1 MGGFLELVGTFAGRS
16 EEGQPKVAPC
26 NELFDEEEGKRELV
40 VEETSTST
48 TATAT
53 KSKNPSANHELHPL
67 MNPGANK
74 NKKPSEDGSLI
85 QLIMLNLDERCSV
98 KLLLRIWGPRL
109 EFVVRLMLVATFLD
123 DSFRM
128 AMHFTEHIE
137 QVGQGACLKWL
148 GAASPIIATVML
160 GIGLLAQSIGSIC
173 LLALLQSDVATMAL
187 VGWAIAQP
195 MLYSQISNL
204 EFMSESLSLI
214 GGLLML
220 RVHLLSKHQATSISS
235 SPPSNNNNG
244 PRTTSAITQLIGR
257 LLLPT
262 AYLYH
267 AGLFL
272 FSAVTLD
279 ETNNLATYL
288 SSLSMFVIN
297 TAALVALVIGSILVA
312 TGLKSRTVAL
322 FLALINLG
330 FVLYQHPF
338 FRFVHRTG
346 GEWTVDEDYMWMLNV
361 ALSKDVT
368 PSDFD
373 PWQIYDLHRYYFFLG
388 LSTSGALLLLAQF
401 GPGEIAMQKD
411 EVLLPVVARA
421 RD

>member
-1 MGGFLELVGTFAGRS
+1 MLELVGTFAGRS
-16 EEGQPKVAPC
+16 EEGEPKGVPS
-26 NELFDEEEGKRELV
+26 NELIDEEEGKGELV
-40 VEETSTST
+40 VEETST

-53 KSKNPSANHELHPL
+53 KSKSPGANDELHPL
-67 MNPGANK
+67 MKPGA
-74 NKKPSEDGSLI
+74 NKKPSEGGGLI
-85 QLIMLNLDERCSV
+85 QRVMQNLDERVSV
-98 KLLLRIWGPRL
+98 KLLMRIWGPRL

-123 DSFRM
+123 DSLRM
-128 AMHFTEHIE
+128 AMHFTEHVE

-160 GIGLLAQSIGSIC
+160 SIGLLAQSIGSLC
-173 LLALLQSDVATMAL
+173 LLALLQPDVATKAL
-187 VGWAIAQP
+187 IGWAIAQP
-195 MLYSQISNL
+195 VLYWQISNL

-220 RVHLLSKHQATSISS
+220 RVHLLSKHQATSS
-235 SPPSNNNNG
+235 PSNE
-244 PRTTSAITQLIGR
+244 TISTTSATSAITQLLGR
-257 LLLPT
+257 ILLPT

-272 FSAVTLD
+272 FSALTLD
-279 ETNNLATYL
+279 ETNNLATYV

-338 FRFVHRTG
+338 FRFVHRTR
-346 GEWTVDEDYMWMLNV
+346 GEWTVDEDYMWMPNV
-361 ALSKDVT
+361 ALPKDVT
-368 PSDFD
+368 QLDFD

-388 LSTSGALLLLAQF
+388 LSTSGALLLLTQF
-401 GPGEIAMQKD
+401 GPGEIAIQND
-411 EVLLPVVARA
+411 EVLLPVLGRA
-421 RD
+421 QD